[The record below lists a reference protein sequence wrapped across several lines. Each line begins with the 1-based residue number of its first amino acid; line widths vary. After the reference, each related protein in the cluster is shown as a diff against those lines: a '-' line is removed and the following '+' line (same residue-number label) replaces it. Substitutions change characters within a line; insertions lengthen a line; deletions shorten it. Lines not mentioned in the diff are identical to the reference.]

1 MGKNAKTNGHLPVS
15 GPTPKLIHSKYH
27 QRDYKRRAG
36 MLRAHGKLALITQT
50 QSATEQFNAIVQR
63 VTRDLGGVD
72 QISEIEKHLITSF
85 VGAAILQGHQLNL
98 ILTGQPIDIHEY
110 ASVTTAMIRTT
121 MRLGTK
127 RRQKEL
133 NPLDEY
139 LYARSKPGRRRAR
152 SRIHY
157 IDAEMTADG

>member
-1 MGKNAKTNGHLPVS
+1 MGRNGKTNGHLPVS
-15 GPTPKLIHSKYH
+15 EPTPKLIHSKYS
-27 QRDYKRRAG
+27 QRDRKRHTG
-36 MLRAHGKLALITQT
+36 MLRAHDKLAQITQRET
-50 QSATEQFNAIVQR
+50 ATEQFNRIVQR
-63 VTRDLGGVD
+63 VTSDLGGPD
-72 QISEIEKHLITSF
+72 EISEIERHLITSF

-98 ILTGQPIDIHEY
+98 ILNGQPIDIHEY

-139 LYARSKPGRRRAR
+139 LTAKSRRGRRSRANDV
-152 SRIHY
+152 
-157 IDAEMTADG
+157 DAEMNADG